1 MYMYREMRY
10 IFIDTANECNKS
22 FFFLKGGKMYL
33 KRINFVNCEESG
45 FGQA

>member
-1 MYMYREMRY
+1 MYREVCY

-22 FFFLKGGKMYL
+22 FFYLIAGKMYV
-33 KRINFVNCEESG
+33 KRMNFANCEESG

>member
-1 MYMYREMRY
+1 MYMYREMCY
-10 IFIDTANECNKS
+10 IFTDTANECNKS
-22 FFFLKGGKMYL
+22 FFLIAGKKYL